1 MVVATEVLVALV
13 VLAFLGGIVV
23 ATIGPGGILIVT
35 GLYLLTSLSGAE
47 VAGTSSAVFTVGA
60 VLGSLVYARSGEI
73 DWWIAGVVSAAAAA
87 GTWIGVQANAYLSRA
102 LYGLVLA
109 ALLAVVGV
117 TIVYREHR
125 DLEPRVELGRGG
137 WDTAGF
143 VAVGLVI
150 GVAGGLLGIGGAA
163 LSAPAL
169 VLVGVPMLAT
179 IAVTQVV
186 VVATALFTA
195 VNYLLLD
202 AIVTSLF
209 VPITLAYLAGVGIGW
224 WLAHRAEPG
233 RLKLALGV
241 ALIGLAGSLVV

>member
-13 VLAFLGGIVV
+13 VLAFLGGIIV

-35 GLYLLTSLSGAE
+35 GLYLMTSLSSAE
-47 VAGTSSAVFTVGA
+47 VAGTSSAVFTIGA
-60 VLGSLVYARSGEI
+60 VLGSLIYARSGEI

-87 GTWIGVQANAYLSRA
+87 GTWVGVQANAYLSRA
-102 LYGLVLA
+102 LYGIVLA
-109 ALLAVVGV
+109 VLLAIVGV
-117 TIVYREHR
+117 TIVYQEYH

-143 VAVGLVI
+143 VAVGIVI

-179 IAVTQVV
+179 IAITQVV
-186 VVATALFTA
+186 VVATALFTTL
-195 VNYLLLD
+195 NYVLLD

-209 VPITLAYLAGVGIGW
+209 VPITLSYLGGVGIGW

-233 RLKLALGV
+233 RLKLTLGV